1 MSCALCPPN
10 YMSPSFKVT
19 SKRVLELP
27 LVCHLSR
34 PREGQRFPLS
44 PGLLVTWL
52 YCSQAVG
59 GGGGRGEDDGKQK
72 PKVKEKTTGSQVS
85 NEACLLAPLWA
96 VGCAAASGS
105 RLAGPM
111 ALRPGHLLLPHNRS
125 KVPSGL
131 RAAL

>member
-19 SKRVLELP
+19 SKRVSSQQTQGGAKILAVPWFAGDWAVLLP
-27 LVCHLSR
+27 GCR
-34 PREGQRFPLS
+34 GWGEG
-44 PGLLVTWL
+44 
-52 YCSQAVG
+52 
-59 GGGGRGEDDGKQK
+59 EGKQK

-85 NEACLLAPLWA
+85 NETCLLAPLWA

-105 RLAGPM
+105 HLAGPM